1 MEKETKIVLLTHGG
15 WGEALVGSLGMILG
29 SIDCVHEIA
38 LKPSYTLPEYMG
50 MVRSTWTPFP
60 RTPSSSPTSLAAPL
74 QRCRCHRKPDGRK
87 GLLRPQRAH
96 APPRRASS
104 CRTTAKLDY
113 DAILSAGKAACKDV
127 VAEVKANMAEGR

>member
-50 MVRSTWTPFP
+50 MVREYVDTISADSLIITDLFGG
-60 RTPSSSPTSLAAPL
+60 TPSNVAAAIGNQTGVRVFCGLNAPMLLEACVEL
-74 QRCRCHRKPDGRK
+74 QNDGKP
-87 GLLRPQRAH
+87 
-96 APPRRASS
+96 
-104 CRTTAKLDY
+104 DY

>member
-50 MVRSTWTPFP
+50 MVREYVDTISADSLIITDLFGG
-60 RTPSSSPTSLAAPL
+60 TPSNVAAAIGNQTGVRVFCGLNAPMLLEACVEL
-74 QRCRCHRKPDGRK
+74 QNDG
-87 GLLRPQRAH
+87 
-96 APPRRASS
+96 
-104 CRTTAKLDY
+104 KLDY
-113 DAILSAGKAACKDV
+113 DTILSAGKAACKDV